1 MRNICICGGGSLGL
15 VSSGVMACKGLN
27 GSLLTIHTQEF
38 DESRNLKIIDIN
50 GKICS
55 GILTKI
61 SSDLWD
67 LIT

>member
-1 MRNICICGGGSLGL
+1 MRNICICGVSLGL

-27 GSLLTIHTQEF
+27 VSLLTIYTQEF
-38 DESRNLKIIDIN
+38 DESRNLKILDIN

-55 GILTKI
+55 VILTKI

-67 LIT
+67 LIL